1 MGRRRGTFEKVVATL
16 QGVAGLAV
24 VVLFVSLGL
33 SSGEPQAGA
42 FGRWFPFAVA
52 AIALVVTVLVVAR
65 GLRRARRARRA
76 APAPETAPQA
86 TPAPARTRT
95 PSERRQA
102 DLRRIVRVLDA
113 AGMFAPRAPS
123 ASRLTEAVADQGD
136 PVTAF
141 GVLQALHEAGLHRS
155 HFRIENYTARL
166 AFHADQVEQDSA
178 ALGAQIADLDRL
190 AGDTLAVV
198 PHEIDVAWDDRP
210 TRLRLDIGGETRTL
224 TYRGS
229 PKYLSTVV
237 HVEVAR
243 ALRGTPVR
251 LASLA
256 GDAGMW
262 IAAPPPGLD
271 LDRLNEALGA
281 PPHERWQWLD
291 EQEPHAAGA
300 A

>member
-1 MGRRRGTFEKVVATL
+1 M
-16 QGVAGLAV
+16 QGAAGLAV

-33 SSGEPQAGA
+33 SAGA
-42 FGRWFPFAVA
+42 PDRGTFDRWFPFTVA
-52 AIALVVTVLVVAR
+52 ALALVVTVLVVAR

-76 APAPETAPQA
+76 EPVRDTPPRVEHVERAPAAGSGL
-86 TPAPARTRT
+86 
-95 PSERRQA
+95 SERGRS
-102 DLRRIVRVLDA
+102 DLRRVVQVLDA

-123 ASRLTEAVADQGD
+123 PSRLTEAVADRGE
-136 PVTAF
+136 PVTAY
-141 GVLQALHEAGLHRS
+141 GVLQALHEAGHHHSR
-155 HFRIENYTARL
+155 FRVENYTARL

-178 ALGAQIADLDRL
+178 ALAAQIADLDRL
-190 AGDTLAVV
+190 AGDALAVV
-198 PHEIDVAWDDRP
+198 GREIDVAWDDRP
-210 TRLRLDIGGETRTL
+210 TRLCLDVGGETRTL
-224 TYRGS
+224 TYPGS
-229 PKYLSTVV
+229 AKHLSTVV

-256 GDAGMW
+256 GDAGLW

-271 LDRLNEALGA
+271 LDRLNALLGA

-300 A
+300 V